1 MKTHL
6 TALSI
11 LVVMVIGFAAI
22 VGILYWLVNLN
33 PYYLFWVLLLAVLGI
48 TYNAIYKEVKAK
60 DNEQLGPFN
69 SGGRD

>member
-11 LVVMVIGFAAI
+11 LAVMVLGFTAI
-22 VGILYWLVNLN
+22 VSILYLLVSLN
-33 PYYLFWVLLLAVLGI
+33 PYYLFWVLFLAVLGI
-48 TYNAIYKEVKAK
+48 TYNAIYKEVKAR

>member
-11 LVVMVIGFAAI
+11 LAVMILGFTAI
-22 VGILYWLVNLN
+22 VGILYWLVSLN
-33 PYYLFWVLLLAVLGI
+33 PYYLFWVLFLAVLGI
-48 TYNAIYKEVKAK
+48 TYNAIYKEVKAR

-69 SGGRD
+69 NGGRD